1 MTVFRVRFLVN
12 LMIKTI
18 LFDFDGVIL
27 DSMKIKGDGFVELF
41 KDYPIDA
48 VQKLESYHYAN
59 GGISRFE
66 KIRYF
71 FNTILETPISN
82 EKIDLFAHQF
92 SEIIA
97 QKLFDKKNLIMDT
110 MQFIE
115 KNYKK
120 YHLYIVSGAEQN
132 ELRTLCNT
140 FKIDHFFEAIYGS
153 PTPKTLLVK
162 NILEQNNILKNEVI
176 LIGDSIND
184 YEAASKNGI
193 VFFGYN
199 NEFLRG
205 KGNYI
210 SGLKDF
216 TF

>member
-1 MTVFRVRFLVN
+1 MVSRVLFLESS
-12 LMIKTI
+12 MIKTI

-27 DSMKIKGDGFVELF
+27 DSMKIKGNGFVELF
-41 KDYPIDA
+41 KAYPEAAIK
-48 VQKLESYHYAN
+48 QLESYHYAN

-71 FNTILETPISN
+71 FNTILNMPISN
-82 EKIDLFAHQF
+82 EIINTMGHQF
-92 SEIIA
+92 GEIIA
-97 QKLFDKKNLIMDT
+97 QKLFDKKNLIVDT
-110 MQFIE
+110 IQFIE
-115 KNYKK
+115 KNHQK

-132 ELRTLCNT
+132 ELMALCST

-153 PTPKTLLVK
+153 PPPKTLLVK
-162 NILEQNNILKNEVI
+162 NILEHRNNVKEEII

-184 YEAASKNGI
+184 YDAASKNGI

-199 NEFLRG
+199 NESLKE

-210 SGLKDF
+210 SELKDF
-216 TF
+216 VF

>member
-1 MTVFRVRFLVN
+1 
-12 LMIKTI
+12 MIKTI

-27 DSMKIKGDGFVELF
+27 DSMKIKGNGFVELF
-41 KDYPIDA
+41 KGYPEDA
-48 VQKLESYHYAN
+48 IKQLESYHYAN

-71 FNTILETPISN
+71 FNTILNTPISSEIIN
-82 EKIDLFAHQF
+82 TLADQF
-92 SEIIA
+92 GEIIA
-97 QKLFDKKNLIMDT
+97 QKLFDKKNLIADT

-120 YHLYIVSGAEQN
+120 YHFYIVSGAEQN
-132 ELRTLCNT
+132 ELRALCNT
-140 FKIDHFFEAIYGS
+140 FKIDHFFKAIYGS
-153 PTPKTLLVK
+153 PTPKVLLVK
-162 NILEQNNILKNEVI
+162 NLLEHNGTIKDEVI

-184 YEAASKNGI
+184 YDAARKNDI

-199 NEFLRG
+199 NESLIK

-210 SGLKDF
+210 KHLKDF
-216 TF
+216 VF

>member
-1 MTVFRVRFLVN
+1 
-12 LMIKTI
+12 MIKTI

-41 KDYPIDA
+41 KGYPIDA

-97 QKLFDKKNLIMDT
+97 QKLFDTKNLIADT
-110 MQFIE
+110 MHFIE

-132 ELRTLCNT
+132 ELRALCNS
-140 FKIDHFFEAIYGS
+140 FKIDHFFVAIYGS
-153 PTPKTLLVK
+153 PTPKTLLVR

-184 YEAASKNGI
+184 YDAASKNGI

-199 NEFLRG
+199 NEFLKG

-210 SGLKDF
+210 SVLKDF

>member
-1 MTVFRVRFLVN
+1 
-12 LMIKTI
+12 MIKTI

-41 KDYPIDA
+41 EGYPIDA

-66 KIRYF
+66 KIQYF
-71 FNTILETPISN
+71 FNTIMDMPISD
-82 EKIDLFAHQF
+82 EKINTLANQFAK
-92 SEIIA
+92 IIA
-97 QKLFDKKNLIMDT
+97 QKLFDTKNLIADT

-115 KNYKK
+115 KNHQK
-120 YHLYIVSGAEQN
+120 YYLYIVSGAEQN
-132 ELRTLCNT
+132 ELRTLCNI
-140 FKIDHFFEAIYGS
+140 FKIDHFFEGIYGS
-153 PTPKTLLVK
+153 PTPKTRLVK
-162 NILEQNNILKNEVI
+162 NILEQNHILKNEVI

-184 YEAASKNGI
+184 YDAASKNGI

-199 NEFLRG
+199 NESLIE

-210 SGLKDF
+210 STFKDLVF
-216 TF
+216 